1 VTRTSQLVANV
12 ADRREVRSTARRRR
26 AAYALGAFA
35 LVAGAFGA
43 GPAAAA
49 SSPGA
54 LDAPTLFIIQFTL
67 LLLFGRLF
75 GEAAQRLGQPAV
87 IGQLL
92 CGIALGPSVLGL
104 LWPQAEAGLFPHSPE
119 QKNMIEAVAQ
129 LGVLM
134 LLFVTGMETD
144 VKLIRKVGRAAF
156 SVSVAGIVIPFAC
169 GFTLGQLL
177 PDAMLPRADMRL
189 ATSLFFG
196 AALSISSVKIVAMV
210 IREMNFMRR
219 DLGQVIVAASIIDDT
234 IGWIIVA
241 IIFAIGER
249 GSIDLVSLGWTVAA
263 VAIFLLIALSFG
275 PRLIAGLIRVVN
287 DNFVSEAPVI
297 TAILL
302 VMTIM
307 ALITHAIG
315 VNTVLGAFVA
325 GVLVGQSPILTRQ
338 IDEQLRGLIVSLFA
352 PVFFGLAGLEADF
365 RIFGDPRS
373 VALVLGFVAIA
384 SFGKF
389 LGAGVGGALG
399 GLSARASLAT
409 AIAMNAR
416 GSTEVIVATIGL
428 TMGALDQKLFTV
440 IVAMAVL
447 TTMAMPPSLRWAL
460 ARLPIGDEEKAR
472 IEREAIEAKGF
483 AANLERFLV
492 VVDDSPSG
500 HLASRLAGSLA
511 GIRQKPITV
520 LEIAGDGAGDQEGVT
535 PSGVTKAAAQL
546 AETSAGEEQPALP
559 TPVTTR
565 SHRDSADKA
574 VAAESGKGYD
584 LLWVGFADATNES
597 GTFSAQ
603 ASQTAAAFA
612 GSLALALARGVLSK
626 DAQAPLR
633 ILAPITGNPAS
644 SRAAEIAIAMAQ
656 AGSASVAGIYIST
669 TNALWSAPWRSGL
682 ASEEAAVLKDFA
694 SLADRYGVPA
704 RTIVSQNAAIQDAIV
719 GEAQR
724 GGHTLLVLGVSR
736 RGGEDL
742 FFGNVAKDI
751 VSRCPISLL
760 LIST

>member
-1 VTRTSQLVANV
+1 M
-12 ADRREVRSTARRRR
+12 
-26 AAYALGAFA
+26 
-35 LVAGAFGA
+35 
-43 GPAAAA
+43 AA
-49 SSPGA
+49 SSPAA
-54 LDAPTLFIIQFTL
+54 LDTPTLFIIQFTL

-75 GEAAQRLGQPAV
+75 GELAQRLGQPAV

-92 CGIALGPSVLGL
+92 CGIVLGPSVLGL
-104 LWPQAEAGLFPHSPE
+104 LWPQAEAGLFPHNPE

-156 SVSVAGIVIPFAC
+156 SVSLAGIVIPFAC
-169 GFTLGQLL
+169 GFALGQFL
-177 PDAMLPRADMRL
+177 PETLLPRADMRL

-249 GSIDLVSLGWTVAA
+249 GSVDLVSLGWSIAA
-263 VAIFLLIALSFG
+263 VVLFLLVSLSFG
-275 PRLIAGLIRVVN
+275 ARLIAGLIRIVN

-302 VMTIM
+302 VMTGM
-307 ALITHAIG
+307 ALITHAMG

-352 PVFFGLAGLEADF
+352 PVFFGLAGLESDF
-365 RIFGDPRS
+365 RIFGDPRA
-373 VALVLGFVAIA
+373 VVLALGFIGIA

-399 GLSARASLAT
+399 GLSRRASLAT

-428 TMGALDQKLFTV
+428 TMGALDQRLFTI

-460 ARLPIGDEEKAR
+460 ARLPLGDEEKAR
-472 IEREAIEAKGF
+472 IEREAFEAKGF
-483 AANLERFLV
+483 AANLERFLAA
-492 VVDDSPSG
+492 VDDSPNG
-500 HLASRLAGSLA
+500 HLASRLAGALA
-511 GIRQKPITV
+511 GMRQKPITV
-520 LEIAGDGAGDQEGVT
+520 LEFANAGAGEQEGG
-535 PSGVTKAAAQL
+535 PASGLTKAAARQ
-546 AETSAGEEQPALP
+546 AETSAADEKPALP
-559 TPVTTR
+559 TAITTR
-565 SHRDSADKA
+565 AHHVSVDKA

-584 LLWVGFADATNES
+584 LLWMGFANAADEA
-597 GTFSAQ
+597 GAFSAQ
-603 ASQTAAAFA
+603 ASQTAAAFD
-612 GSLALALARGVLSK
+612 GSLALTFARGALANDVAG
-626 DAQAPLR
+626 PLR
-633 ILAPITGNPAS
+633 ILVPVTGNPV
-644 SRAAEIAIAMAQ
+644 SRRAVEIAIALAQ
-656 AGSASVAGIYIST
+656 ATRAPVAGIYVST
-669 TNALWSAPWRSGL
+669 TNPLWTAPWRSGL
-682 ASEEAAVLKDFA
+682 ASEETAVLKDFVA
-694 SLADRYGVPA
+694 LADRYGVA
-704 RTIVSQNAAIQDAIV
+704 MRTIVGQNASIQDAII
-719 GEAQR
+719 GEVQR
-724 GGHTLLVLGVSR
+724 GAHTLLILGVSR

-742 FFGNVAKDI
+742 FFGNVAKNI
-751 VSRCPISLL
+751 VGRCPISLL
-760 LIST
+760 LLST